1 MSTSIRGRS
10 VLLRGFRSN
19 EAERLAD
26 LYANMGGARTMSGP
40 VSEQNVRAKV
50 EASGTWS
57 DAPWGLILAIDTD
70 GEMVG
75 EIQARGGPSSALP
88 PGVYEL
94 GIELYDEDLRGR
106 GIGTDAVTALTGY
119 LFDEQ
124 NANRVQLSTDVTNAA
139 MRGAAERAGFRFE
152 GVMRS
157 YISPREDEP
166 AHDYALYGR
175 TREDHRNGS

>member
-1 MSTSIRGRS
+1 MSVSIRGRS
-10 VLLRGFRSN
+10 VLLRGFRSD
-19 EAERLAD
+19 EADRLAD
-26 LYANMGGARTMSGP
+26 LYASVGGAQTMSGP

-57 DAPWGLILAIDTD
+57 DAPWGLVLAIDAD

-75 EIQARGGPSSALP
+75 EIQARGGSSSALP
-88 PGVYEL
+88 PDVYEL
-94 GIELYDEDLRGR
+94 GIEVYDEARRGH
-106 GIGTDAVTALTGY
+106 GIGTDAVTALSSY

-124 NANRVQLSTDVTNAA
+124 NANRVQLSTDVMNAA
-139 MRGAAERAGFRFE
+139 MRGAAERAGFQFE

-157 YISPREDEP
+157 YISPGEREP

-175 TREDHRNGS
+175 TRENHRNGS